1 MSEPVEANPV
11 TRFVLCKRAK
21 RKREEGETGQEKSL
35 KKSK

>member
-21 RKREEGETGQEKSL
+21 PKKEEGKTGQEKTL